1 MELQLRDDCA
11 NDELFQLMKAQ
22 MTTEQEQIFMIS
34 HYLYLQHGTDS
45 TQFVVDFDTVWKSV
59 EFARRDNAK
68 RILVNKFIENIDYKI
83 GAYQFGESS
92 CNNSNRLPND
102 SKKLAPLFGGASFD
116 KPIHGGQNKETIL
129 LTVDCF
135 KSFCFAASTAKAK
148 EIRTYYIKMEN
159 IMQEYYKNFKI
170 KNNKLQQRLEISQND
185 LQQSMKETAI
195 KRHEV
200 LIESNKNKWVVY
212 FCKMKSFDD
221 GSFILKVGETIDI
234 KNRTD
239 ALRCDF
245 GTVILLDVFA
255 CENSIVLEKSL
266 HNSSELVK
274 FKYNKLEHKNKKMS
288 TEAYHIP
295 NQKEYETIVKFATT
309 ELRKYNNI
317 EVTKLRIEEKKV
329 DCFNKLISLCSSY
342 EDLIN
347 VVNKLASTLPIN
359 IDFELKPI
367 EENDDNAPL
376 ENTFVEHTIINN
388 NSINESE
395 EQDDDEEEDAEE
407 INNPNE
413 NTKIMTTT
421 ANSTGPIVQIYHKND
436 LKTVVHVYNSIMEA
450 TRDFNYNNKT
460 ASFTAI
466 KKAYQ
471 NKTLYLDYRWHFI
484 TNRQEPNLNL
494 ARDIGNTVITNE
506 RNQGHVAM
514 LNIDK
519 TKIIKVYKLAKD
531 AAKAILQH
539 PSAMCSAIKHSTPLN
554 NNYWMRWE
562 YVDSSLQEAF
572 LQSNVLP
579 NKQPNIRGTQ
589 IKQLHPLTNAV
600 IQTFDSYSDVQ
611 KQLKIS
617 PKTIKKVIENNEIY
631 KGEYRLKL
639 A

>member
-11 NDELFQLMKAQ
+11 NDELFQLMKAK

-45 TQFVVDFDTVWKSV
+45 TQFVVDFDTVWKCV

-68 RILVNKFIENIDYKI
+68 RILVNKFIENVDYKI
-83 GAYQFGESS
+83 NGVI
-92 CNNSNRLPND
+92 NNSE
-102 SKKLAPLFGGASFD
+102 KLAPLFGGASFD

-135 KSFCFAASTAKAK
+135 KSFCLLASTPKAK

-159 IMQEYYKNFKI
+159 IMHEYFKF
-170 KNNKLQQRLEISQND
+170 KNNEIQQTLQISQCA

-200 LIESNKNKWVVY
+200 LVESNKNKWVVY
-212 FCKMKSFDD
+212 FCKMKSFED

-234 KNRTD
+234 KNRID

-245 GTVILLDVFA
+245 GAVILLDVFA

-274 FKYNKLEHKNKKMS
+274 YKYNKLEHKNKKMS
-288 TEAYHIP
+288 TEAYRIP
-295 NQKEYETIVKFATT
+295 NQKEYENIVKFTT
-309 ELRKYNNI
+309 VELRKYNNI

-347 VVNKLASTLPIN
+347 VVNKLAHTSPIN
-359 IDFELKPI
+359 IDFEKEIKP
-367 EENDDNAPL
+367 ETFVKTENVEPL
-376 ENTFVEHTIINN
+376 ENTFTENAKKEI
-388 NSINESE
+388 
-395 EQDDDEEEDAEE
+395 EEDDQETLD
-407 INNPNE
+407 E
-413 NTKIMTTT
+413 NDKIMITT

-436 LKTVVHVYNSIMEA
+436 LKTVVQTYNSIMEA
-450 TRDFNYNNKT
+450 TRNFNYNNKT

-466 KKAYQ
+466 KKAHQ

-484 TNRQEPNLNL
+484 TNRQEPDLNL
-494 ARDIGNTVITNE
+494 PRNIGETIITNE
-506 RNQGHVAM
+506 RNQGQVAM
-514 LNIDK
+514 LNINK
-519 TKIIKVYKLAKD
+519 TKIIKVFKLAKD
-531 AAKAILQH
+531 AAKEILQH

-554 NNYWMRWE
+554 NYYWTRWE
-562 YVDSSLQEAF
+562 YVDAKLQDAF
-572 LQSNVLP
+572 LESNNLP
-579 NKQPNIRGTQ
+579 NKQPNVRGIK
-589 IKQLHPLTNAV
+589 IKQMQAFTDEI
-600 IQTFDSYSDVQ
+600 IQTFDSYADIQ

-617 PKTIKKVIENNEIY
+617 PKTVKNLLENNEIY

>member
-1 MELQLRDDCA
+1 MELQLRDDCDQ
-11 NDELFQLMKAQ
+11 DELFQLMKAQ
-22 MTTEQEQIFMIS
+22 MSTEQEQMFMIS
-34 HYLYLQHGTDS
+34 HYLYLQYGTDS
-45 TQFVVDFDTVWKSV
+45 TQFVVDFDTVWKSI
-59 EFARRDNAK
+59 EFTRRDNAK

-83 GAYQFGESS
+83 GFYQFEKAS
-92 CNNSNRLPND
+92 CNNLNGVPNN
-102 SKKLAPLFGGASFD
+102 SEKLAPLLGGASFD

-135 KSFCFAASTAKAK
+135 KSFCFVASTAKAK

-170 KNNKLQQRLEISQND
+170 KHNELQQTHQISQNNFQQTIQQSQNELQLSQCA

-212 FCKMKSFDD
+212 FCKMKSFED

-234 KNRTD
+234 KNRID

-295 NQKEYETIVKFATT
+295 NQKEYENIAKFATA

-359 IDFELKPI
+359 IDFEPKSI
-367 EENDDNAPL
+367 EENDNNLHL

-388 NSINESE
+388 NINESE
-395 EQDDDEEEDAEE
+395 EQDDDEEEEDAEE

-466 KKAYQ
+466 
-471 NKTLYLDYRWHFI
+471 
-484 TNRQEPNLNL
+484 
-494 ARDIGNTVITNE
+494 
-506 RNQGHVAM
+506 
-514 LNIDK
+514 
-519 TKIIKVYKLAKD
+519 
-531 AAKAILQH
+531 
-539 PSAMCSAIKHSTPLN
+539 TP
-554 NNYWMRWE
+554 
-562 YVDSSLQEAF
+562 F
-572 LQSNVLP
+572 L
-579 NKQPNIRGTQ
+579 I
-589 IKQLHPLTNAV
+589 
-600 IQTFDSYSDVQ
+600 
-611 KQLKIS
+611 
-617 PKTIKKVIENNEIY
+617 
-631 KGEYRLKL
+631 
-639 A
+639 